1 MIPTGKFPIQ
11 RVVIAF
17 AAFMLTAGLLFGGY
31 ALAQHLKAG
40 PANYDY
46 WKAQG
51 VLDFKTRDQAGG
63 MILEVKAGK
72 IKSLRP
78 VMERLIAQ
86 IEKGKGR
93 SVTAVE
99 FTTAK
104 ASDLEHAYDKL
115 SFALAEAQAT
125 GRYMLLPSAENS
137 VEHATGVRTRVEVG
151 DKFLFVNLEKGK
163 ERLYRA
169 IQRPTGFMVDQSVT
183 GGGQ

>member
-1 MIPTGKFPIQ
+1 MIPTGKFPTQ
-11 RVVIAF
+11 RVMIALIAF
-17 AAFMLTAGLLFGGY
+17 LLTAGLLFGGY
-31 ALAQHLKAG
+31 ALAEHLKAG

-93 SVTAVE
+93 TVTSVE
-99 FTTAK
+99 FTSAK
-104 ASDLEHAYDKL
+104 ASGLENAYDQL

-125 GRYMLLPSAENS
+125 GRYMLLPTAERS
-137 VEHATGVRTRVEVG
+137 VEQATGVNARVEVG
-151 DKFLFVNLEKGK
+151 DRFLFVNLEKGK

-169 IQRPTGFMVDQSVT
+169 IGRPTGLAVNQSVT